1 VTTHETGKGAPVVA
15 DADAGNTASPGLFSN
30 TVVTLP
36 PYRIRW
42 LARLM
47 YGNAF
52 EFLVIGVII
61 ANAAALAVLTYADLD
76 PAVTAIATAVDRGAI
91 IFYTVEVLLR
101 IISYGRKPWMFF
113 RNGWNVFDFVVI
125 LAVFVPGIRQNS
137 TLLRL
142 LRLLRV
148 VRIVRVLPDLR
159 VLLLGV
165 WRSVPPLASIGA
177 VTAMI
182 LFVYGMVGW
191 IWFGDEL
198 PEQWGNIGRAMLTL
212 FVMLTL
218 EDFPV
223 YMADAMEFESWAWI
237 YFVSF
242 ILVAA
247 FIVLNV
253 LIGVV
258 LNSMEEAREL
268 DRRAALR
275 ARYGVTRPS
284 PVDPEAHAPVAE
296 RIVILRSAL
305 DELELELAIGPTGDE
320 RRPP

>member
-1 VTTHETGKGAPVVA
+1 VT
-15 DADAGNTASPGLFSN
+15 
-30 TVVTLP
+30 
-36 PYRIRW
+36 RR
-42 LARLM
+42 
-47 YGNAF
+47 
-52 EFLVIGVII
+52 
-61 ANAAALAVLTYADLD
+61 NAAARIVESNAFTVVVVATIAVNAVVLGLQTYDG
-76 PAVTAIATAVDRGAI
+76 VVDRWGSTLDAI
-91 IFYTVEVLLR
+91 NAACVGVFIVELAIR
-101 IISYGRKPWMFF
+101 IASYWPRPWEFF

-125 LAVFVPGIRQNS
+125 GVTFVPGIAENS

-142 LRLLRV
+142 ARLGRV

-159 VLLLGV
+159 VLLRGV

-191 IWFGDEL
+191 VLFADDL

-218 EDFPV
+218 ENFPV
-223 YMADAMEFESWAWI
+223 YMDAAMDIHPWAWL

-253 LIGVV
+253 LIGIV
-258 LNSMEEAREL
+258 LNSMEEAREHE
-268 DRRAALR
+268 RRQAIR
-275 ARYGVTRPS
+275 DRYGVRGTAA
-284 PVDPEAHAPVAE
+284 VIDPDAHAPVVE
-296 RIVILRSAL
+296 RIAMLRNAL
-305 DELELELAIGPTGDE
+305 DELEVELALESAPPE
-320 RRPP
+320 KRR

>member
-1 VTTHETGKGAPVVA
+1 VPRGSAAARIVESAPFTIVVVA
-15 DADAGNTASPGLFSN
+15 TIAVNAVVLGLQ
-30 TVVTLP
+30 TYEGVED
-36 PYRIRW
+36 RW
-42 LARLM
+42 GSLL
-47 YGNAF
+47 
-52 EFLVIGVII
+52 I
-61 ANAAALAVLTYADLD
+61 ALNAACVAVFVVELGIR
-76 PAVTAIATAVDRGAI
+76 IAAYWPR
-91 IFYTVEVLLR
+91 
-101 IISYGRKPWMFF
+101 PWEFF

-125 LAVFVPGIRQNS
+125 GATFIPGVAENS

-142 LRLLRV
+142 VRLLRV

-177 VTAMI
+177 VTVMI

-191 IWFGDEL
+191 VLFAEEL

-218 EDFPV
+218 EDFPQH
-223 YMADAMEFESWAWI
+223 MDAAMEVHPWAWI

-253 LIGVV
+253 LIGIV

-268 DRRAALR
+268 ERRQAIRDRHPGRAVSA
-275 ARYGVTRPS
+275 AI
-284 PVDPEAHAPVAE
+284 DPEAHAHVVE
-296 RIVILRSAL
+296 RIAILRTAL
-305 DELELELAIGPTGDE
+305 DELEVELAFDSAPSDQA
-320 RRPP
+320 RP